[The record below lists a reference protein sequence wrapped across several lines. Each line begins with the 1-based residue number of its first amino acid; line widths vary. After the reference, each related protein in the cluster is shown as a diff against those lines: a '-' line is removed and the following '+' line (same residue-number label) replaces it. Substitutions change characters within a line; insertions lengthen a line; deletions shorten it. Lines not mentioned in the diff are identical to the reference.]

1 MANRVIMITKNYLF
15 KKGIY
20 MFEELGGFFG
30 WLLIGAFGS
39 TLLNYLVKF
48 INKKW
53 GKTISGSSF
62 GKKTMKLLMTVFVR
76 NHRFFGFLTAVLLL
90 AHFTIQFSR
99 YGINLTGSLAAT
111 LIISQV
117 GLGIYAMRAHKLR
130 KGAWFVAHRLIA
142 VLIILGI
149 SLHLL
154 APYALNSLL
163 PQPATIA
170 VQSTEIDSQS
180 TEAENPA
187 TETDSQLTRFTKDD
201 LATYNGKNGN
211 PAYVAY
217 KNVVYDVTNVKKW
230 VNGEHNGNRA
240 GNDLTQ
246 ALSGSPHG
254 ETVLKVLIAKL

>member
-1 MANRVIMITKNYLF
+1 MMNHVIMITKNYLF
-15 KKGIY
+15 KKGKY

-30 WLLIGAFGS
+30 WLLIGAFAG

-48 INKKW
+48 VNKKW
-53 GKTISGSSF
+53 GKAISGSSF

-76 NHRFFGFLTAVLLL
+76 NHRFFGFLTTLLLL

-111 LIISQV
+111 LIIAQV
-117 GLGIYAMRAHKLR
+117 SLGIYATRAHKPR
-130 KGAWFVAHRLIA
+130 KGVWFVAHRLVA

-149 SLHLL
+149 FLHLL

-163 PQPATIA
+163 PQSATTA
-170 VQSTEIDSQS
+170 VQSTTIDTPS
-180 TEAENPA
+180 TEA
-187 TETDSQLTRFTKDD
+187 DSQLKRFTKDD
-201 LATYNGKNGN
+201 LAKYDGKNGN
-211 PAYVAY
+211 AAYVAY
-217 KNVVYDVTNVKKW
+217 KNVVYDVSNVKKW

-246 ALSGSPHG
+246 ALSASPHG
-254 ETVLKVLIAKL
+254 ETVLKDLPVVGEYIS